1 MSKVVVDISM
11 SLDGY
16 VAAPEVGAEQGLGVD
31 GEAIHDWCV
40 GPGRTPADEAI
51 LAEAFGRTG
60 AVVMGRTTFDIVDGP
75 DGWNDEMGYGADVDP
90 TRQPPVV
97 VVTHAV
103 PEVVRLVEQF
113 TFATGGVEDAVAR
126 ARELCPDGKDVVVM
140 GGASVIDQC
149 LAAGL
154 VDEVTVHVSS
164 VLLGA
169 GTRLFAAAGAARLEQ
184 IGVVETPAATHV
196 TYRIVPG

>member
-16 VAAPEVGAEQGLGVD
+16 VAGPEVGPEQGLGVN

-40 GPGRTPADEAI
+40 GPGRSPADEAI
-51 LAEAFGRTG
+51 LAEAFERSG
-60 AVVMGRTTFDIVDGP
+60 AVVMGRNTFDVVDGP

-90 TRQPPVV
+90 THQPPVV

-103 PEVVRLVEQF
+103 PEAVRLVEQF
-113 TFATGGVEDAVAR
+113 HFATGGVADAVAR
-126 ARELCPDGKDVVVM
+126 ARELCPRGKDVVVM
-140 GGASVIDQC
+140 GGASVIDQG

-154 VDEVTVHVSS
+154 VDEMIVHVSP

-169 GTRLFAAAGAARLEQ
+169 GTRLFAAAGAVRLEQ
-184 IGVVETPAATHV
+184 VGVLETRAATHV
-196 TYRIVPG
+196 TYRVGPA